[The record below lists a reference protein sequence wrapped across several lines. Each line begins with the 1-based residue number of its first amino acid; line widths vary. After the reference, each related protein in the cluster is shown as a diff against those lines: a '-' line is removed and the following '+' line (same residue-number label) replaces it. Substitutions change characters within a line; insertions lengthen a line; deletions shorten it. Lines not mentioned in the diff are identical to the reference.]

1 MTTTWIFLSK
11 NKQTKKT
18 LTEIFLMTWERFFRL
33 ASLLH
38 GAKAT
43 TLVLRGCK
51 PEARLFKGHAS
62 SCTMAAI
69 QPSCNS
75 FIEEN
80 VILCKRFFMD
90 LEDTLRY
97 QKSIYYS
104 TLYRVYR
111 RTRSFSARSQLP
123 NSFTST
129 NFQTH
134 FTDENTETQRSQ
146 VFAEDAVSERVGLG
160 FPAESLWVQ
169 CQSPFNCTSF
179 PKF

>member
-1 MTTTWIFLSK
+1 
-11 NKQTKKT
+11 
-18 LTEIFLMTWERFFRL
+18 MTWERFFRL
-33 ASLLH
+33 VSLLH

-51 PEARLFKGHAS
+51 PEARLFKDHAS

-97 QKSIYYS
+97 
-104 TLYRVYR
+104 
-111 RTRSFSARSQLP
+111 
-123 NSFTST
+123 
-129 NFQTH
+129 
-134 FTDENTETQRSQ
+134 
-146 VFAEDAVSERVGLG
+146 
-160 FPAESLWVQ
+160 
-169 CQSPFNCTSF
+169 
-179 PKF
+179 